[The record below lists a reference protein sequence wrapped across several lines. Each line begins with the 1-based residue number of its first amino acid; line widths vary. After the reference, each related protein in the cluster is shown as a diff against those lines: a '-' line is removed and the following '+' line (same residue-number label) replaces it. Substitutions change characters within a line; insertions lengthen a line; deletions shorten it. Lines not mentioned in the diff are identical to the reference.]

1 YSVTFPLFRHG
12 QARWTGTK
20 VDRSAPSDDLKFPW
34 PIPTNPSLF
43 YKIRSYITISLVAS
57 LSKLLFIGG
66 ERMFCCF
73 SSGLVGNFELFLG
86 ANKLN
91 VHNRERFLSAWED
104 RSRPLIT
111 VSNHRSN
118 IDDPVMWSFTTC
130 REMWKNIDRHRYI
143 LTAHNICFTKKIHT
157 AFFALGRCVP
167 CVRGKGVYQ
176 KGVDFCVD
184 RLNENGWVHMFPEG
198 RVTANALR
206 FKWGVG
212 RLIMET
218 IIPPMVIPI
227 WCSNMD
233 KIWSEKPP
241 YYPRYG
247 HTVDVH
253 IGEPIDSTTL
263 RQISSQKP
271 WSEKRRR
278 KFITDAIQNE
288 LFKLGESVGNLPE
301 GTALRILR
309 GNCGNNL

>member
-1 YSVTFPLFRHG
+1 
-12 QARWTGTK
+12 
-20 VDRSAPSDDLKFPW
+20 
-34 PIPTNPSLF
+34 
-43 YKIRSYITISLVAS
+43 ISLVAS
-57 LSKLLFIGG
+57 LSKLLFIG
-66 ERMFCCF
+66 
-73 SSGLVGNFELFLG
+73 G

-143 LTAHNICFTKKIHT
+143 LAAHNICFTKKMHT
-157 AFFALGRCVP
+157 VFFALGRCVP

-176 KGVDFCVD
+176 KGMDFCVD
-184 RLNENGWVHMFPEG
+184 KLNENGWVHMFPEG

-206 FKWGVG
+206 FRFKWGVG

-218 IIPPMVIPI
+218 IIPPVVIPI

-247 HTVDVH
+247 HVFDLH
-253 IGEPIDSTTL
+253 IGQPIDTTTL

-271 WSEKRRR
+271 WSERRRR

-288 LFKLGESVGNLPE
+288 IFKLGETVGNLPE

-309 GNCGNNL
+309 EN

>member
-1 YSVTFPLFRHG
+1 YSATFPLFRHG

-20 VDRSAPSDDLKFPW
+20 VDRIAPFDDFISPW

-57 LSKLLFIGG
+57 LSKLLFIG
-66 ERMFCCF
+66 
-73 SSGLVGNFELFLG
+73 G

-118 IDDPVMWSFTTC
+118 IDDPVMWS
-130 REMWKNIDRHRYI
+130 
-143 LTAHNICFTKKIHT
+143 AHNICFTKKMHT
-157 AFFALGRCVP
+157 VFFALGRCVP

-176 KGVDFCVD
+176 KGMDFCVD
-184 RLNENGWVHMFPEG
+184 KLNENGWVHMFPEG

-218 IIPPMVIPI
+218 IIPPVVIPI

-247 HTVDVH
+247 HTVDLH
-253 IGEPIDSTTL
+253 IGQPIDTTTL

-271 WSEKRRR
+271 WSERRRR

-288 LFKLGESVGNLPE
+288 IFKLGETVGNLPE

-309 GNCGNNL
+309 ENCDDDNL